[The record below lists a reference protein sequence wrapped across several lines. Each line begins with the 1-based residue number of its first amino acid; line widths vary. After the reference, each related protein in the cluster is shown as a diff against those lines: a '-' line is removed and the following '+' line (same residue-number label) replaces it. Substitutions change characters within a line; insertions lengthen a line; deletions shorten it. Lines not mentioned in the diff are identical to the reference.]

1 MRSTEQPRTIV
12 FADAPWLLSAGF
24 AAGGSGFLAAAGE
37 PVGNN
42 WCVFNRHSGIAIL
55 LSLVLT
61 LWQWLV
67 AKRFPLHQGFPTSPR
82 AGCNGAKTVER

>member
-42 WCVFNRHSGIAIL
+42 
-55 LSLVLT
+55 LVC
-61 LWQWLV
+61 
-67 AKRFPLHQGFPTSPR
+67 F
-82 AGCNGAKTVER
+82 